1 MIVPKIASNPLNLA
15 KAIEF
20 ANYKHAGQRD
30 KGGNSYIRHCL
41 RVMEKMDSEDEM
53 VVAVLHDVLE
63 DTNATKEDLAALGLT
78 ETQIMAVDAL
88 TKRKDEAPE
97 DYMRRIKQSTVA
109 RKVKVADIEDNTNIW
124 RLKNRDRGLDEKDMG
139 RLNKYM
145 KMYSELRGI

>member
-1 MIVPKIASNPLNLA
+1 MLNLS
-15 KAIEF
+15 KAIGF
-20 ANYKHAGQRD
+20 ANLKHAGQRD

-53 VVAVLHDVLE
+53 IVAVLHDVLE
-63 DTNATKEDLAALGLT
+63 DTDATKDDLALLGLT

-88 TKRKDEAPE
+88 TKRKDEFPE

-109 RKVKVADIEDNTNIW
+109 RKVKIADIEDNTNIW
-124 RLKNRDRGLDEKDMG
+124 RLKNRDRGLDEKDIV

-145 KMYSELRGI
+145 KMYTELKGI